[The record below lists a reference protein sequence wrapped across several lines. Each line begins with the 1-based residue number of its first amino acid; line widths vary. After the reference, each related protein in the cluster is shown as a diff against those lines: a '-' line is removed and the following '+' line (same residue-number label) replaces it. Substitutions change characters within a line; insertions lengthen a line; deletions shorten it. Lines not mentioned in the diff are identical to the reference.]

1 MITRKEEIQTR
12 IEEILKSHESVFN
25 DLIDGYRVVIT
36 LIKDNPIRVEVTKQ
50 INIEGRKSG
59 IRITHDGQT
68 DEFSSQKALL
78 YAIEQIGCERFF
90 NAQKRSK
97 VISKERPAN
106 AKDNQIVEMKDD
118 SGHWYVYVH
127 SGIAQRVTFLN
138 NIFKALNLDWTAERN

>member
-25 DLIDGYRVVIT
+25 DLIDGYRAVIT
-36 LIKDNPIRVEVTKQ
+36 LIKDNPIRVEVTQQ

-59 IRITHDGQT
+59 IRIPHDGQT
-68 DEFSSQKALL
+68 DEFSSKEALL

-138 NIFKALNLDWTAERN
+138 NIFKVLNLDWTAK

>member
-1 MITRKEEIQTR
+1 MLTRKEEIQNR
-12 IEEILKSHESVFN
+12 IEEIIKSHESVFN
-25 DLIDGYRVVIT
+25 DLIDGYRVVVT
-36 LIKDNPIRVEVTKQ
+36 LIKDDPIRVEVTRK
-50 INIEGRKSG
+50 IDPRKSG

-68 DEFSSQKALL
+68 DDFSSQEALL
-78 YAIEQIGCERFF
+78 YAIKQIGCERFF

-106 AKDNQIVEMKDD
+106 VKDNQIVEMKDD

>member
-50 INIEGRKSG
+50 RNIEGRKSG

>member
-106 AKDNQIVEMKDD
+106 VKDNQIVEMKDA

>member
-59 IRITHDGQT
+59 IRITASGV
-68 DEFSSQKALL
+68 
-78 YAIEQIGCERFF
+78 
-90 NAQKRSK
+90 SK
-97 VISKERPAN
+97 KPCS
-106 AKDNQIVEMKDD
+106 
-118 SGHWYVYVH
+118 
-127 SGIAQRVTFLN
+127 
-138 NIFKALNLDWTAERN
+138 

>member
-106 AKDNQIVEMKDD
+106 VKDNQIVEMKDD

-127 SGIAQRVTFLN
+127 SGIAQPVTFLN

>member
-118 SGHWYVYVH
+118 SGHWYVYVL

>member
-90 NAQKRSK
+90 NTQKRSK

>member
-59 IRITHDGQT
+59 IRIPHDGQT

-106 AKDNQIVEMKDD
+106 VKDNQIVEMKDD

>member
-50 INIEGRKSG
+50 INIEGRQSG

-118 SGHWYVYVH
+118 CGHWYVYVH

>member
-106 AKDNQIVEMKDD
+106 VKDNQIVEMKDD

>member
-25 DLIDGYRVVIT
+25 DLIDGHRVVVT
-36 LIKDNPIRVEVTKQ
+36 LIKDNPIQVVVTKH
-50 INIEGRKSG
+50 INNDGRKSG

-68 DEFSSQKALL
+68 DEFSSQEALL
-78 YAIEQIGCERFF
+78 YAIAQIGCERFF

-127 SGIAQRVTFLN
+127 SGIAQRMTFLN

>member
-68 DEFSSQKALL
+68 DEFSSPKALL

-90 NAQKRSK
+90 NTQKRSK

>member
-25 DLIDGYRVVIT
+25 DLIDGYRAVIT
-36 LIKDNPIRVEVTKQ
+36 LIKDNPIRVEVTQQ

-68 DEFSSQKALL
+68 DEFSSKEALL

-138 NIFKALNLDWTAERN
+138 NIFKVLNLDWTAK

>member
-68 DEFSSQKALL
+68 DEFSSPKALL

>member
-127 SGIAQRVTFLN
+127 SGIAQRGTLLN

>member
-78 YAIEQIGCERFF
+78 YSIEQIGCERFF

-97 VISKERPAN
+97 VISKARPAN

>member
-106 AKDNQIVEMKDD
+106 VKDNQIVD
-118 SGHWYVYVH
+118 

>member
-138 NIFKALNLDWTAERN
+138 NIFKALNLDWTAEKN

>member
-25 DLIDGYRVVIT
+25 YRIDGYRVVIT
-36 LIKDNPIRVEVTKQ
+36 LIKDNPIWVEVTKQ

>member
-68 DEFSSQKALL
+68 DEFSSQKSLL

>member
-36 LIKDNPIRVEVTKQ
+36 LIKDNPIRVQVTKQ
-50 INIEGRKSG
+50 INIDSRKSG

-127 SGIAQRVTFLN
+127 SGIAKRVTFLN
-138 NIFKALNLDWTAERN
+138 NILKAMNLDWTAERN

>member
-90 NAQKRSK
+90 NAPKRSK

-106 AKDNQIVEMKDD
+106 VKDNQIVEMKDD

>member
-1 MITRKEEIQTR
+1 MLTRKEEIQNR
-12 IEEILKSHESVFN
+12 IEEIIKSHESVFN
-25 DLIDGYRVVIT
+25 DLIDGYRVVVT
-36 LIKDNPIRVEVTKQ
+36 LIKDGPIRVEVTQK
-50 INIEGRKSG
+50 INTIDRKSG

>member
-68 DEFSSQKALL
+68 DEFSSPKALL

-90 NAQKRSK
+90 NTQKRSK

-106 AKDNQIVEMKDD
+106 ANDNQIVEMKDD

>member
-59 IRITHDGQT
+59 IRITQDGQT

-106 AKDNQIVEMKDD
+106 AKDNQFVEMKDD

>member
-25 DLIDGYRVVIT
+25 DLIDGYRAVIT
-36 LIKDNPIRVEVTKQ
+36 LIKDNPIRVEVTQQ

-68 DEFSSQKALL
+68 DEFSSQEALL
-78 YAIEQIGCERFF
+78 YAIAQIGCERFF